1 MRFPKYID
9 CSIQEA
15 IFEVRFASELSEELV
30 VGICLTKLRPFIDKI
45 DQLPTVQIPKEIRE
59 REPELAYASTHRIT
73 LKGTPHQSILL
84 GPRVIVFSHT
94 EQYAG
99 WDHWSASIKQAM
111 DVLLEESY
119 MFDRIERIGLRYIN
133 LFPFSILD
141 KINVEI
147 SYVGQPITD
156 QFVSTRLEFVDQNR
170 VTSINIVHNGMIALN
185 SKTPTSGS
193 VIDIDSI
200 VNLAMNHEEFK
211 SHYQEVLEESHEH
224 EKQTFFSLLS
234 ENFLAQLHPVYD

>member
-1 MRFPKYID
+1 MRYPKRID

-73 LKGTPHQSILL
+73 LKGISRQSILI
-84 GPRVIVFSHT
+84 GPKVVVFSHT
-94 EQYAG
+94 QPYDG
-99 WDHWSASIKQAM
+99 WNQWSASIKQAM
-111 DVLLEESY
+111 DMLLEESY
-119 MFDRIERIGLRYIN
+119 LFDRIERIGLRYIN

-147 SYVGQPITD
+147 SYVGQPIAD
-156 QFVSTRLEFVDQNR
+156 QFASTRLEFVDQNR
-170 VTSINIVHNGMIALN
+170 VTSINIVHNGMITLN
-185 SKTPTSGS
+185 GKTPTSGS

-200 VNLAMNHEEFK
+200 VQLAMDHEEFK
-211 SHYQEVLEESHEH
+211 SQYHVVLEESHEH
-224 EKQTFFSLLS
+224 EKRAFFSLLS
-234 ENFLAQLHPVYD
+234 ENFLAQLHPEYN